1 MEQHYHQEQVDIL
14 THGGHFN
21 PKGEENMKRNVIILC
36 ILILLLFPSIVGA
49 SSHAIEIERLSVADA
64 DYPEITELDEEI
76 KDYKQYQRG
85 YKPESLPNDY
95 KIDYTKANKIY
106 VDTDIFFP

>member
-1 MEQHYHQEQVDIL
+1 
-14 THGGHFN
+14 
-21 PKGEENMKRNVIILC
+21 MKRNVIILC

-49 SSHAIEIERLSVADA
+49 SSHGPIEIERLSVADA

-76 KDYKQYQRG
+76 KGIINSIREDTNL
-85 YKPESLPNDY
+85 ESLPNDY

-106 VDTDIFFP
+106 VDTDIFSLESSKSRM